1 MSSSEIPKFLV
12 SRRYISVV
20 IAFILVFSV
29 LFMFI
34 YRPFSLAVWFS
45 VDESLHFGFTLLFYI
60 GAIVLLILSR
70 VLMYSVQNHIELTP
84 IAYMWWIMGE
94 NLLISLEY
102 TLITVNYFPV
112 EGVST
117 PMLATRA
124 LMCVTLVLA
133 IPNAIVSFYAAYRSK
148 CEELELSQ
156 YQLQR
161 LGEEYRLL
169 ENSKHHELIAAQ
181 HPTKQD
187 VAPRMVNLYDS
198 GGTLRL
204 TLNID
209 SLYYLESEDN
219 YIRIFYKHNDKVL
232 SYMLRSRTR
241 SIEESL
247 KGTCMVRCH
256 RSFIVNINKISVMEE
271 ERRMHY
277 LRLDDE
283 SIRRIPVSK
292 SYYDTL
298 VTSLNTIVVPTAQ
311 SEPKPVVE

>member
-29 LFMFI
+29 LFLLI
-34 YRPFSLAVWFS
+34 YRPFSMAVWFS
-45 VDESLHFGFTLLFYI
+45 VDNSLRFGFTMLFYF
-60 GAIVLLILSR
+60 GAIVTLILSR
-70 VLMYSVQNHIELTP
+70 VLMYSVQNRIELTP
-84 IAYMWWIMGE
+84 ITYMWWIMGE
-94 NLLISLEY
+94 NLIISLEY
-102 TLITVNYFPV
+102 TLLTVNYFPV
-112 EGVST
+112 EGLST

-124 LMCVTLVLA
+124 LMCVTLILA
-133 IPNAIVSFYAAYRSK
+133 IPNAIVSFYAAYKSK
-148 CEELELSQ
+148 CEELEVSQ
-156 YQLQR
+156 YQLQKMR
-161 LGEEYRLL
+161 EEYRLL
-169 ENSKHHELIAAQ
+169 ENSTLHELKVAQ
-181 HPTKQD
+181 QFPAKPEP
-187 VAPRMVNLYDS
+187 APRMINLYDN

-219 YIRIFYKHNDKVL
+219 YIRIFYKHNDKIL

-271 ERRMHY
+271 EKRMHY
-277 LRLDDE
+277 IRLDDE
-283 SIRRIPVSK
+283 TIKRIPVSK

-298 VTSLNTIVVPTAQ
+298 VTSLNTI
-311 SEPKPVVE
+311 SS

>member
-29 LFMFI
+29 LFLLI

-45 VDESLHFGFTLLFYI
+45 VDNSLRFGFTMLFYF
-60 GAIVLLILSR
+60 GAIVTLILSR
-70 VLMYSVQNHIELTP
+70 VLMYSVQNRIELTP
-84 IAYMWWIMGE
+84 ITYMWWIMGE
-94 NLLISLEY
+94 NLIISLEY
-102 TLITVNYFPV
+102 TLLTVNYFPV
-112 EGVST
+112 EGLST

-124 LMCVTLVLA
+124 LMCVTLILA

-148 CEELELSQ
+148 CEELEVSQ
-156 YQLQR
+156 YQLQKMR
-161 LGEEYRLL
+161 EEYRLL
-169 ENSKHHELIAAQ
+169 ENSTLHKLKVAQ
-181 HPTKQD
+181 QLPAKPEP
-187 VAPRMVNLYDS
+187 APRMINLYDN

-219 YIRIFYKHNDKVL
+219 YIRIFYKHNDKIL

-271 ERRMHY
+271 EKRMHY
-277 LRLDDE
+277 IRLDDE
-283 SIRRIPVSK
+283 TIKRIPVSK

-298 VTSLNTIVVPTAQ
+298 VTSLNTI
-311 SEPKPVVE
+311 SS

>member
-29 LFMFI
+29 LFLLI
-34 YRPFSLAVWFS
+34 YRPFSLAVWLS
-45 VDESLHFGFTLLFYI
+45 VDNSLRFGFTMLFYF
-60 GAIVLLILSR
+60 GAIVTLILSR
-70 VLMYSVQNHIELTP
+70 VLMYSIQNRIELTP
-84 IAYMWWIMGE
+84 ITYMWWIMGE
-94 NLLISLEY
+94 NLIISLEY
-102 TLITVNYFPV
+102 TLLTVNYFPV

-148 CEELELSQ
+148 CEELEVSQ
-156 YQLQR
+156 YQLQKMR
-161 LGEEYRLL
+161 EEYRIL
-169 ENSKHHELIAAQ
+169 ENNRRHELKAAQ
-181 HPTKQD
+181 LLPAKPEP
-187 VAPRMVNLYDS
+187 APRMINLYDS

-219 YIRIFYKHNDKVL
+219 YIRIFYKHNDKIL

-241 SIEESL
+241 SIEDSL

-256 RSFIVNINKISVMEE
+256 RSFIVNVNKISVMEE
-271 ERRMHY
+271 ERRMHFI
-277 LRLDDE
+277 RLDDE
-283 SIRRIPVSK
+283 TIKRIPVSK

-298 VTSLNTIVVPTAQ
+298 VTSLNTI
-311 SEPKPVVE
+311 SN

>member
-29 LFMFI
+29 LFMLI

-45 VDESLHFGFTLLFYI
+45 VDNSLRFGFTMLFYF
-60 GAIVLLILSR
+60 GAIVTLILSR
-70 VLMYSVQNHIELTP
+70 VLMYSVQNRIELTP
-84 IAYMWWIMGE
+84 ITYMWWIMGE
-94 NLLISLEY
+94 NLIISLEY
-102 TLITVNYFPV
+102 TLLTVNYFPV
-112 EGVST
+112 EGLST

-124 LMCVTLVLA
+124 LMCVTLILA

-148 CEELELSQ
+148 CEELEVSQ
-156 YQLQR
+156 YQLQKMR
-161 LGEEYRLL
+161 EEYRLL
-169 ENSKHHELIAAQ
+169 ENNTLHELKAAQ
-181 HPTKQD
+181 QLPAKPEP
-187 VAPRMVNLYDS
+187 APRMINLYDN

-219 YIRIFYKHNDKVL
+219 YIRIFYKHNDKIL

-271 ERRMHY
+271 EKRMHY
-277 LRLDDE
+277 IRLDDE
-283 SIRRIPVSK
+283 TIKRIPVSK

-298 VTSLNTIVVPTAQ
+298 VTSLNTI
-311 SEPKPVVE
+311 SS

>member
-29 LFMFI
+29 LFLLI
-34 YRPFSLAVWFS
+34 YRPFSLAVWLS
-45 VDESLHFGFTLLFYI
+45 VDNSLRFGFTMLFYF
-60 GAIVLLILSR
+60 GAIVTLILSR
-70 VLMYSVQNHIELTP
+70 VLMYSVQNRIELTP
-84 IAYMWWIMGE
+84 ITYMWWIMGE
-94 NLLISLEY
+94 NLIISLEY
-102 TLITVNYFPV
+102 TLLTVNYFPV
-112 EGVST
+112 EGLST

-124 LMCVTLVLA
+124 LMCVTLILA

-148 CEELELSQ
+148 CEELEVSQ
-156 YQLQR
+156 YQLQKMR
-161 LGEEYRLL
+161 EEYRLL
-169 ENSKHHELIAAQ
+169 ENNTLHELKAAQ
-181 HPTKQD
+181 QLPAKPEP
-187 VAPRMVNLYDS
+187 APRMINLYDN

-219 YIRIFYKHNDKVL
+219 YIRIFYKHNDKIL

-271 ERRMHY
+271 EKRMHY
-277 LRLDDE
+277 IRLDDE
-283 SIRRIPVSK
+283 TIKRIPVSK

-298 VTSLNTIVVPTAQ
+298 VTSLNTI
-311 SEPKPVVE
+311 SS

>member
-29 LFMFI
+29 LFLLI

-45 VDESLHFGFTLLFYI
+45 VDNSLRFGFTMLFYF
-60 GAIVLLILSR
+60 GAIVTLILSR
-70 VLMYSVQNHIELTP
+70 VLMYSVQNRIELTP
-84 IAYMWWIMGE
+84 ITYMWWIMGE
-94 NLLISLEY
+94 NLIISLEY
-102 TLITVNYFPV
+102 TLLTVNYFPV
-112 EGVST
+112 EGLST

-124 LMCVTLVLA
+124 LMCVTLILA
-133 IPNAIVSFYAAYRSK
+133 IPNAIVSFYAAYKSK
-148 CEELELSQ
+148 CEELEVSQ
-156 YQLQR
+156 YQLQKMR
-161 LGEEYRLL
+161 EEYRLL
-169 ENSKHHELIAAQ
+169 ENSTLHELKVAQ
-181 HPTKQD
+181 QLPAKPEP
-187 VAPRMVNLYDS
+187 APRMINLYDN

-219 YIRIFYKHNDKVL
+219 YIRIFYKHNDKIL
-232 SYMLRSRTR
+232 PYMLRSRTR

-271 ERRMHY
+271 EKRMHY
-277 LRLDDE
+277 IRLDDE
-283 SIRRIPVSK
+283 TIKRIPVSK

-298 VTSLNTIVVPTAQ
+298 VTSLNTI
-311 SEPKPVVE
+311 SS

>member
-29 LFMFI
+29 LFLLI

-45 VDESLHFGFTLLFYI
+45 VDNSLRFGFTMLFYF
-60 GAIVLLILSR
+60 GAIVTLILSR
-70 VLMYSVQNHIELTP
+70 VLMYSVQNRIELTP
-84 IAYMWWIMGE
+84 ITYMWWIMGE
-94 NLLISLEY
+94 NLIISLEY
-102 TLITVNYFPV
+102 TLLTVNYFPI
-112 EGVST
+112 EGLST

-124 LMCVTLVLA
+124 LMCVTLILA

-148 CEELELSQ
+148 CEELEVSQ
-156 YQLQR
+156 YQLQKMR
-161 LGEEYRLL
+161 EEYRLL
-169 ENSKHHELIAAQ
+169 ENNTLHELKAAQ
-181 HPTKQD
+181 QLPAKPEP
-187 VAPRMVNLYDS
+187 APRMINLYDN

-219 YIRIFYKHNDKVL
+219 YIRIFYKHNDKIL

-271 ERRMHY
+271 EKRMHY
-277 LRLDDE
+277 IRLDDE
-283 SIRRIPVSK
+283 TIKRRPVSK

-298 VTSLNTIVVPTAQ
+298 VTSLNTI
-311 SEPKPVVE
+311 SS

>member
-29 LFMFI
+29 LFLLI

-45 VDESLHFGFTLLFYI
+45 VDNSLRFGFTMLFYF
-60 GAIVLLILSR
+60 GAIVTLILSR
-70 VLMYSVQNHIELTP
+70 VLMYSVQNRIELTP
-84 IAYMWWIMGE
+84 ITYMWWIMGE
-94 NLLISLEY
+94 NLIISLEY
-102 TLITVNYFPV
+102 TLLTVNYFPI
-112 EGVST
+112 EGLST

-124 LMCVTLVLA
+124 LICVTLILA

-148 CEELELSQ
+148 CEELEVSQ
-156 YQLQR
+156 YQLQKMR
-161 LGEEYRLL
+161 EEYRLL
-169 ENSKHHELIAAQ
+169 ENNTLHELKAAQ
-181 HPTKQD
+181 QLPAKPEP
-187 VAPRMVNLYDS
+187 APRMINLYDN

-219 YIRIFYKHNDKVL
+219 YIRIFYKHNDKIL

-271 ERRMHY
+271 EKRMHY
-277 LRLDDE
+277 IRLDDE
-283 SIRRIPVSK
+283 TIKRIPVSK

-298 VTSLNTIVVPTAQ
+298 VTSLNTI
-311 SEPKPVVE
+311 SS

>member
-29 LFMFI
+29 LFLFI
-34 YRPFSLAVWFS
+34 YRPFSLAVWLS
-45 VDESLHFGFTLLFYI
+45 VDDSLRFGFTMLFYF
-60 GAIVLLILSR
+60 GAIVTLILSR
-70 VLMYSVQNHIELTP
+70 VLMYSLQNRIELTP
-84 IAYMWWIMGE
+84 ITYMWWIMGE
-94 NLLISLEY
+94 NLIISLEY
-102 TLITVNYFPV
+102 TLLTVNYFPV

-148 CEELELSQ
+148 CEELDVSQ
-156 YQLQR
+156 YQLQKMR
-161 LGEEYRLL
+161 EEYRLL
-169 ENSKHHELIAAQ
+169 ENNTRHELKAAQ
-181 HPTKQD
+181 LLPAKPEPT
-187 VAPRMVNLYDS
+187 PRMINLYDN

-219 YIRIFYKHNDKVL
+219 YIRIFYKHNDKIL

-256 RSFIVNINKISVMEE
+256 RSFIVNVNKISVMEE
-271 ERRMHY
+271 EKRMHY
-277 LRLDDE
+277 IRLDDE
-283 SIRRIPVSK
+283 TIKRIPVSK

-298 VTSLNTIVVPTAQ
+298 VTSLNTI
-311 SEPKPVVE
+311 SS

>member
-29 LFMFI
+29 LFLLI

-45 VDESLHFGFTLLFYI
+45 VDNSLRFGFTMLFYF
-60 GAIVLLILSR
+60 GAIVTLILSR
-70 VLMYSVQNHIELTP
+70 VLMYSVQNRIELTP
-84 IAYMWWIMGE
+84 ITYMWWIMGE
-94 NLLISLEY
+94 NLIISLEY
-102 TLITVNYFPV
+102 TLLTVNYFPI
-112 EGVST
+112 EGLST

-124 LMCVTLVLA
+124 LMCVTLILA

-148 CEELELSQ
+148 CEELEVSQ
-156 YQLQR
+156 YQLQKMR
-161 LGEEYRLL
+161 EEYRLL
-169 ENSKHHELIAAQ
+169 ENNTLHELKAAQ
-181 HPTKQD
+181 QLPAKPEP
-187 VAPRMVNLYDS
+187 APRMINLYDN

-219 YIRIFYKHNDKVL
+219 YIRIFYKHNDKIL

-271 ERRMHY
+271 EKRMHY
-277 LRLDDE
+277 IRLDDE
-283 SIRRIPVSK
+283 TIKRIPVSK

-298 VTSLNTIVVPTAQ
+298 VTSLNTI
-311 SEPKPVVE
+311 SN

>member
-12 SRRYISVV
+12 SQRYISVV

-29 LFMFI
+29 LFLLI

-45 VDESLHFGFTLLFYI
+45 VDNSLRFGFTMLFYF
-60 GAIVLLILSR
+60 GAIVTLILSR
-70 VLMYSVQNHIELTP
+70 VLMYSVQNRIELTP
-84 IAYMWWIMGE
+84 ITYMWWIMGE
-94 NLLISLEY
+94 NLIISLEY
-102 TLITVNYFPV
+102 TLLTVNYFPI
-112 EGVST
+112 EGLST

-124 LMCVTLVLA
+124 LMCVTLILA

-148 CEELELSQ
+148 CEELEVSQ
-156 YQLQR
+156 YQLQKMR
-161 LGEEYRLL
+161 EEYRLL
-169 ENSKHHELIAAQ
+169 ENNTLHELKAAQ
-181 HPTKQD
+181 QLPAKPEP
-187 VAPRMVNLYDS
+187 APRMINLYDN

-219 YIRIFYKHNDKVL
+219 YIRIFYKHNDKIL

-271 ERRMHY
+271 EKRMHY
-277 LRLDDE
+277 IRLDDE
-283 SIRRIPVSK
+283 TIKRIPVSK

-298 VTSLNTIVVPTAQ
+298 VTSLNTI
-311 SEPKPVVE
+311 SS

>member
-29 LFMFI
+29 LFLLI

-45 VDESLHFGFTLLFYI
+45 VDNSLRFGFTMLFYF
-60 GAIVLLILSR
+60 GAIVTLILSR
-70 VLMYSVQNHIELTP
+70 VLMYSVQNRIELTP
-84 IAYMWWIMGE
+84 ITYMWWIMGE
-94 NLLISLEY
+94 NLIISLEY
-102 TLITVNYFPV
+102 TLLTVNYFPV
-112 EGVST
+112 EGLST

-124 LMCVTLVLA
+124 LMCVTLILA

-148 CEELELSQ
+148 CEELEVSQ
-156 YQLQR
+156 YQLQKMR
-161 LGEEYRLL
+161 EEYRLL
-169 ENSKHHELIAAQ
+169 ENNTLHELKAAQ
-181 HPTKQD
+181 QLPAKPEP
-187 VAPRMVNLYDS
+187 APRMINLYDN

-219 YIRIFYKHNDKVL
+219 YIRIFYKHNDKIL

-271 ERRMHY
+271 EKRMHY
-277 LRLDDE
+277 IRLDDE
-283 SIRRIPVSK
+283 TIKRIPVSK

-298 VTSLNTIVVPTAQ
+298 VTSLNTI
-311 SEPKPVVE
+311 SN

>member
-29 LFMFI
+29 LFLLI
-34 YRPFSLAVWFS
+34 YRPFSMAVWFS
-45 VDESLHFGFTLLFYI
+45 VDNSLRFGFTMLFYF
-60 GAIVLLILSR
+60 GAIVTLILSR
-70 VLMYSVQNHIELTP
+70 VLMYSVQNRIELTP
-84 IAYMWWIMGE
+84 ITYMWWIMGE
-94 NLLISLEY
+94 NLIISLEY
-102 TLITVNYFPV
+102 TLLTVNYFPI
-112 EGVST
+112 EGLST

-124 LMCVTLVLA
+124 LMCVTLILA

-148 CEELELSQ
+148 CEELEVSQ
-156 YQLQR
+156 YQLQKMR
-161 LGEEYRLL
+161 EEYRLL
-169 ENSKHHELIAAQ
+169 ENNTLHELKAAQ
-181 HPTKQD
+181 QLPAKPEP
-187 VAPRMVNLYDS
+187 APRMINLYDN

-219 YIRIFYKHNDKVL
+219 YIRIFYKHNDKIL

-271 ERRMHY
+271 EKRMHY
-277 LRLDDE
+277 IRLDDE
-283 SIRRIPVSK
+283 TIKRIPVSK

-298 VTSLNTIVVPTAQ
+298 VTSLNTI
-311 SEPKPVVE
+311 SS

>member
-29 LFMFI
+29 LFLLI
-34 YRPFSLAVWFS
+34 YRPFSLAVWLS
-45 VDESLHFGFTLLFYI
+45 VDNSLRFGFTMLFYF
-60 GAIVLLILSR
+60 GAIVTLILSR
-70 VLMYSVQNHIELTP
+70 VLMYSVQNRIELTP
-84 IAYMWWIMGE
+84 ITYMWWIMGE
-94 NLLISLEY
+94 NLIISLEY
-102 TLITVNYFPV
+102 TLLTVNYFPI
-112 EGVST
+112 EGLST

-124 LMCVTLVLA
+124 LMCVTLILA

-148 CEELELSQ
+148 CEELEVSQ
-156 YQLQR
+156 YQLQKMR
-161 LGEEYRLL
+161 EEYRLL
-169 ENSKHHELIAAQ
+169 ENNTLHELKAAQ
-181 HPTKQD
+181 QLPAKPEP
-187 VAPRMVNLYDS
+187 APRMINLYDN

-219 YIRIFYKHNDKVL
+219 YIRIFYKHNDKIL

-271 ERRMHY
+271 EKRMHY
-277 LRLDDE
+277 IRLDDE
-283 SIRRIPVSK
+283 TIKRIPVSK

-298 VTSLNTIVVPTAQ
+298 VTSLNTI
-311 SEPKPVVE
+311 SS

>member
-29 LFMFI
+29 LFLLI

-45 VDESLHFGFTLLFYI
+45 VDNSLRFGFTMLFYF
-60 GAIVLLILSR
+60 GAIVTLILSR
-70 VLMYSVQNHIELTP
+70 VLMYSVQNRIELTP
-84 IAYMWWIMGE
+84 ITYMWWIMGE
-94 NLLISLEY
+94 NLIISLEY
-102 TLITVNYFPV
+102 TLLTVNYFPI
-112 EGVST
+112 EGLST

-124 LMCVTLVLA
+124 LMCVTLILA

-148 CEELELSQ
+148 CEELEVSQ
-156 YQLQR
+156 YQLQKMR
-161 LGEEYRLL
+161 EEYRLL
-169 ENSKHHELIAAQ
+169 ENNTLHELKAAQ
-181 HPTKQD
+181 QLPTKPEP
-187 VAPRMVNLYDS
+187 APRMINLYDN

-219 YIRIFYKHNDKVL
+219 YIRIFYKHNDKIL

-271 ERRMHY
+271 EKRMHY
-277 LRLDDE
+277 IRLDDE
-283 SIRRIPVSK
+283 TIKRIPVSK

-298 VTSLNTIVVPTAQ
+298 VTSLNTI
-311 SEPKPVVE
+311 SS

>member
-29 LFMFI
+29 LFLLI

-45 VDESLHFGFTLLFYI
+45 VDNSLRFGFTMLFYF
-60 GAIVLLILSR
+60 GAIVTLILSR
-70 VLMYSVQNHIELTP
+70 VLMYSVQNRIELTP
-84 IAYMWWIMGE
+84 ITYMWWIMGE
-94 NLLISLEY
+94 NLIISLEY
-102 TLITVNYFPV
+102 TLLTVNYFPI
-112 EGVST
+112 EGLST

-124 LMCVTLVLA
+124 LMCVTLILA

-148 CEELELSQ
+148 CEELEVSQ
-156 YQLQR
+156 YQLQKMR
-161 LGEEYRLL
+161 EEYRLL
-169 ENSKHHELIAAQ
+169 ENNTLHELKAAQ
-181 HPTKQD
+181 QLPAKPEP
-187 VAPRMVNLYDS
+187 APRMINLYDN

-219 YIRIFYKHNDKVL
+219 YIRIFYKHNDKIL

-271 ERRMHY
+271 EKRMHY
-277 LRLDDE
+277 IRLDDE
-283 SIRRIPVSK
+283 TIKRIPVSK

-298 VTSLNTIVVPTAQ
+298 VTSLNTI
-311 SEPKPVVE
+311 SS

>member
-29 LFMFI
+29 LFLLI
-34 YRPFSLAVWFS
+34 YRPFSMAVWFS
-45 VDESLHFGFTLLFYI
+45 VDNSLRFGFTMLFYF
-60 GAIVLLILSR
+60 GAIVTLILSR
-70 VLMYSVQNHIELTP
+70 VLMYSVQNRIELTP
-84 IAYMWWIMGE
+84 ITYMWWIMGE
-94 NLLISLEY
+94 NLIISLEY
-102 TLITVNYFPV
+102 TLLTVNYFPV
-112 EGVST
+112 EGLST

-124 LMCVTLVLA
+124 LMCVTLILA
-133 IPNAIVSFYAAYRSK
+133 IPNAIVSFYAAYKSK
-148 CEELELSQ
+148 CEELDVSQ
-156 YQLQR
+156 YQLQKMR
-161 LGEEYRLL
+161 EEYRLL
-169 ENSKHHELIAAQ
+169 ENSTLHELKVAQ
-181 HPTKQD
+181 QFPAKPEP
-187 VAPRMVNLYDS
+187 APRMINLYDN

-219 YIRIFYKHNDKVL
+219 YIRIFYKHNDKIL

-271 ERRMHY
+271 EKRMHY
-277 LRLDDE
+277 IRLDDE
-283 SIRRIPVSK
+283 TIKRIPVSK

-298 VTSLNTIVVPTAQ
+298 VTSLNTI
-311 SEPKPVVE
+311 SS